1 MATGFTRGA
10 DAPRAS
16 TPTSDNA
23 REQAGVEKEQAQAHG
38 VSLRDCRAGSYGG
51 QARRTIKRFVV
62 ILACWG
68 FPAAWAQWLLD
79 RGGLT
84 HE

>member
-1 MATGFTRGA
+1 MATACNDGA
-10 DAPRAS
+10 AAPGPV
-16 TPTSDNA
+16 TPTRDNA
-23 REQAGVEKEQAQAHG
+23 REQAGVEKDQAQAHG
-38 VSLRDCRAGSYGG
+38 VSLCDSRAGSHGA

-84 HE
+84 HA

>member
-1 MATGFTRGA
+1 MATAYMHGA
-10 DAPRAS
+10 SAPRAS
-16 TPTSDNA
+16 TPTSDEA
-23 REQAGVEKEQAQAHG
+23 PAGRTAQGFKGLAQQ
-38 VSLRDCRAGSYGG
+38 VSLDSRAGSHGG
-51 QARRTIKRFVV
+51 QARRTIKRCIV

-84 HE
+84 NA